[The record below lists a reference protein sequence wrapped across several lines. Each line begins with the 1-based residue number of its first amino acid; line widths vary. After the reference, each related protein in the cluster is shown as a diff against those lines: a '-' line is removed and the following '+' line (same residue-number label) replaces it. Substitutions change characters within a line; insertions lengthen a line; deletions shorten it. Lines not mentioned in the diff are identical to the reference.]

1 MAAAGITVRRATIAD
16 LDRLVQLFDAYRQFY
31 RRPSD
36 PEGARRFLAER
47 MEREESVILLAVE
60 NTGTALG
67 FAQVYPSFSSG
78 AIARIFI
85 LNDLYVSGDSRRRG
99 AASALLEAAGRF
111 GRSVG
116 ALRLTLSTEVTNST
130 ARAVYGELGWK
141 QDDVF
146 CVYHL
151 GL

>member
-60 NTGTALG
+60 NATAIG
-67 FAQVYPSFSSG
+67 FTQLFPSFSSG
-78 AIARIFI
+78 AMAPIFI
-85 LNDLYVSGDSRRRG
+85 LNDLFVSQDARRCG
-99 AASALLEAAGRF
+99 VGSALLEAAAQF
-111 GRSVG
+111 GRAEG
-116 ALRLTLSTEVTNST
+116 ALRLTLATEVTNTT
-130 ARAVYGELGWK
+130 ARAVYEGLGWK
-141 QDDVF
+141 RDEVF